1 MIQVN
6 LTVVLVSSIAAMGLG
21 FAWYSETV
29 FGKRWMKLEG
39 LDKSK
44 LDKSGMMQKFGLMF
58 LVTLISAYIL
68 SLYIHYAG
76 ASGWVLG
83 AKTGFWAWLGFVMP
97 AGLGNHLFSRK
108 PFEHFLV
115 QTGHHL
121 AGLLLMG
128 AIIGAWR

>member
-1 MIQVN
+1 MIPVN
-6 LTVVLVSSIAAMGLG
+6 LTAVVVSSVAAMLLG
-21 FAWYSETV
+21 FAWYSEAF
-29 FGKRWMKLEG
+29 FGKRWIRLEG
-39 LDKSK
+39 LDKAK
-44 LDKSGMMQKFGLMF
+44 LDKSKFALMF
-58 LVTLISAYIL
+58 LASLISAYIL

-76 ASGWVLG
+76 ATGWVLG
-83 AKTGFWAWLGFVMP
+83 AKTGLWAYLGFVMP

-108 PFEHFLV
+108 PFVLFLV